1 MDLLPHTQGL
11 VRQFGEYYDCADHND
26 SNEQFYRIQSI
37 LEMYVR
43 MFDKNWDYSLRLPD
57 HLEMWQFITDHL
69 IRWLTIPNVRYDP
82 EKAQTTIDMLRC
94 VARMN
99 CSKKQFDGWVEVYK
113 IMRFYTKNASI
124 QLKSLSLF
132 YNICLDENNKHTFI
146 TTKGIHALIHIF
158 KHHMND
164 TTILS
169 ELLDLIGSLSSGRAA
184 HYRWYSLQ
192 KSNIIP
198 YILRVM
204 WQHPLDRK
212 IQNKA
217 CNVLHLLAYSEPME
231 RQIVKLGGQELVC
244 MALSNHGIRN
254 ATIAMHSLI
263 KLLSSHEKFQEDR
276 MYGIRFVFELFQ
288 RYATDLKMLN
298 ELVKLV
304 NHLSTYHPAMMTT
317 TTYDNRRLPSALA
330 KRLVKD
336 DGEYYDVPFD
346 VKMIEEEIV
355 KPPIVSAFE
364 NAFDE
369 REHMYGEDDT
379 HDAPYRPVRKS
390 SLFILGVRAPAKPL
404 VLSSLGETS
413 HSHEENNDNN
423 ENNENNEDNNEK
435 ETDVK
440 NIKNVIENPM
450 NLVDVVIR
458 LIGIVDDDI
467 VFQAIFEMSKTSRVA
482 YELVCHDVTRHVIR
496 YSFANEELS
505 MSILSRLIS
514 NFPLSVIS
522 DRECNIPDEII
533 SLLTE
538 TGYDIFGILRTIFG
552 REKGQPINESLHY
565 SDQMI
570 QFLILCGVTLS
581 SDFRSRLSTRHEK
594 LYQHVQRHFAS
605 NIQNILDETTTSIP
619 TDINHLISQFVFY

>member
-1 MDLLPHTQGL
+1 MSLLTHTQGL
-11 VRQFGEYYDCADHND
+11 VRQFDEYYDCDNK
-26 SNEQFYRIQSI
+26 EQFYRIQSI

-43 MFDKNWDYSLRLPD
+43 MFDNEWDYSLRLPD
-57 HLEMWQFITDHL
+57 HLEMWRFITDHL

-82 EKAQTTIDMLRC
+82 EKAQTTIDMMRC
-94 VARMN
+94 VARMI
-99 CSKKQFDGWVEVYK
+99 CSKKQFNGWVEVYK
-113 IMRFYTKNASI
+113 IMRFYTKNANI

-132 YNICLDENNKHTFI
+132 YNVCLDENNKHTFI

-164 TTILS
+164 TTVLC
-169 ELLDLIGSLSSGRAA
+169 ELLDLIGSLSSGRAV

-254 ATIAMHSLI
+254 AAITLHSLI
-263 KLLSSHEKFQEDR
+263 KLLSSHDKFQEDR
-276 MYGIRFVFELFQ
+276 MYGIRFVFEMF
-288 RYATDLKMLN
+288 RRHATDLKMLN

-304 NHLSTYHPAMMTT
+304 NHLSTYHPATMTM

-336 DGEYYDVPFD
+336 NCEYHDVPFD
-346 VKMIEEEIV
+346 AKMIEEEIV

-369 REHMYGEDDT
+369 REHIYGEDDT
-379 HDAPYRPVRKS
+379 HDTPYLPVRKS

-413 HSHEENNDNN
+413 HE
-423 ENNENNEDNNEK
+423 ENNENNKNNDNNNEK
-435 ETDVK
+435 DIK
-440 NIKNVIENPM
+440 NVKNVIENSM

-467 VFQAIFEMSKTSRVA
+467 VFQAIFEMSKISRVA

-496 YSFANEELS
+496 YSFVNEELS

-522 DRECNIPDEII
+522 ERECNIPDEII

-538 TGYDIFGILRTIFG
+538 TGYDIFGLLRTIFG
-552 REKGQPINESLHY
+552 REKGYPINESLHY
-565 SDQMI
+565 SDPMI

-581 SDFRSRLSTRHEK
+581 SEFRSRLSTRHEK
-594 LYQHVQRHFAS
+594 LYQHVQRHFAAH
-605 NIQNILDETTTSIP
+605 IQNILDETTTSIP

>member
-1 MDLLPHTQGL
+1 
-11 VRQFGEYYDCADHND
+11 
-26 SNEQFYRIQSI
+26 
-37 LEMYVR
+37 
-43 MFDKNWDYSLRLPD
+43 
-57 HLEMWQFITDHL
+57 
-69 IRWLTIPNVRYDP
+69 
-82 EKAQTTIDMLRC
+82 
-94 VARMN
+94 
-99 CSKKQFDGWVEVYK
+99 
-113 IMRFYTKNASI
+113 
-124 QLKSLSLF
+124 
-132 YNICLDENNKHTFI
+132 
-146 TTKGIHALIHIF
+146 
-158 KHHMND
+158 
-164 TTILS
+164 
-169 ELLDLIGSLSSGRAA
+169 
-184 HYRWYSLQ
+184 
-192 KSNIIP
+192 
-198 YILRVM
+198 M

-217 CNVLHLLAYSEPME
+217 CNVLHLLAYSEPIE

-254 ATIAMHSLI
+254 AAIALHSLI
-263 KLLSSHEKFQEDR
+263 KLLTSHDKFQEDR
-276 MYGIRFVFELFQ
+276 MYGIRFVFEMFQ
-288 RYATDLKMLN
+288 RHATDLKMLN

-304 NHLSTYHPAMMTT
+304 NHLSTYHPATMTT

-346 VKMIEEEIV
+346 TKMIEEEIV

-379 HDAPYRPVRKS
+379 HDAPYLPVRKS
-390 SLFILGVRAPAKPL
+390 SLFISGVRAPAKPL

-413 HSHEENNDNN
+413 HSDEEKN
-423 ENNENNEDNNEK
+423 ENNENNKNNDNNNEK
-435 ETDVK
+435 DIK
-440 NIKNVIENPM
+440 NVKNVIENPM

-467 VFQAIFEMSKTSRVA
+467 VFQAIFEMSKISRVA
-482 YELVCHDVTRHVIR
+482 YELVCYDVTRHVIR
-496 YSFANEELS
+496 YSFVNEELS

-522 DRECNIPDEII
+522 ERECNIPDEII

-538 TGYDIFGILRTIFG
+538 TGYDIFGLLRTIFG

-581 SDFRSRLSTRHEK
+581 TEFRSHLSPRHEK
-594 LYQHVQRHFAS
+594 LYQHVQRHFAA